1 VRNRPAPQRVPVPL
15 HPARFILGMRTT
27 AASAARRFAVKALLA
42 GGAATLGAAF
52 LGAGAAAAAPAEGTI
67 AGANAAGAITGSYIV
82 TLKDG
87 TTGAA
92 KALAARYGGT
102 VDAELS
108 TGFTARLSEPAAK
121 RLAADTAV
129 AGVEQDRKVALAEGT
144 QSGAEWG
151 LDRLDQSALPLNS
164 SYTYPNTASN
174 VTAYILDTG
183 VRLTHSEIA
192 GRATSGYDF
201 VDKDADA
208 SDCQGHG
215 THVAGTVAGK
225 TYGVAK
231 AANIVSVRV
240 LGCDGSGSYSG
251 IIAGVDW
258 VTKNAKKP
266 AVANM
271 SLGGTASAALDAAVK
286 KSIAAG
292 VTYAVA
298 AGNENKDACT
308 VSPARTAEAITVGA
322 TDSKDARAS
331 FSNYGACLDIY
342 APGVSIL
349 SSTKT
354 SNTSTGKMSGTSM
367 ATPHVVGAV
376 ALYLSANPTAT
387 PAQVRDAFVNGAI
400 SNKVSDP
407 KGAPNKLLNVGF
419 IAATTPAPV
428 TPAPVPPAPVTPAPT
443 TTSCANTNAYARPV
457 ADLATIESKL
467 TVACTGTASATGTV
481 AVKVTHADRGDI
493 ALTLVAPDGTAYPL
507 RKAVAG
513 DNVANLD
520 VTYTVNLSAEART
533 GVWKLQVR
541 DAYTGDTGTLNAW
554 TLTL

>member
-1 VRNRPAPQRVPVPL
+1 
-15 HPARFILGMRTT
+15 MRTT

-52 LGAGAAAAAPAEGTI
+52 LGAGAASAAPAEGTI

-87 TTGAA
+87 VTGTA
-92 KALAARYGGT
+92 KALTARYGGT

-108 TGFTARLSEPAAK
+108 TGFTVRLSETAAK
-121 RLAADTAV
+121 RLAADSSVV
-129 AGVEQDRKVALAEGT
+129 AVEQDRKVALAEGT

-151 LDRLDQSALPLNS
+151 LDRLDQSALPLNR
-164 SYTYPNTASN
+164 SYTYPNTAAN

-192 GRATSGYDF
+192 GRASSGYDF
-201 VDKDADA
+201 VDKDSDA

-231 AANIVSVRV
+231 AAKIVSVRV

-266 AVANM
+266 AVVNM
-271 SLGGTASAALDAAVK
+271 SLGGTTSTALDAAVK

-298 AGNENKDACT
+298 AGNENKDACS

-322 TDSKDARAS
+322 TDSADRRAS

-342 APGVSIL
+342 APGVGIL

-367 ATPHVVGAV
+367 ATPHVAGAI
-376 ALYLSANPTAT
+376 ALYLSANPAAT
-387 PAQVRDAFVNGAI
+387 PAQVRDAFVGGAV

-407 KGAPNKLLNVGF
+407 KGAPNKLLNIGFVGT
-419 IAATTPAPV
+419 ATAPAP
-428 TPAPVPPAPVTPAPT
+428 TTPAPT
-443 TTSCANTNAYARPV
+443 TPSTTCTDSNAYARPV
-457 ADLATIESKL
+457 ADNVTIESKL
-467 TVACTGTASATGTV
+467 TVTCAGTASATSTV

-507 RKAVAG
+507 RKAVTG
-513 DNVANLD
+513 DNYANID
-520 VTYTVNLSAEART
+520 TTYTVDLAAEARA
-533 GVWKLQVR
+533 GVWKLQVS

-554 TLTL
+554 TLAL